1 MLKDWNFWLSVITAI
16 VAVVA
21 LIQTQVQIKVSNKQ
35 HLFDKRIKNYLIA
48 EGLVQLYEKNQLSL
62 KHEKDEPI
70 LAIDFEFFLLT
81 NNTFLEQITRVI
93 SNTLEPSIQKEFLI
107 KLENIKDIAA
117 KIKFL
122 FSKESAVLLGDFVM
136 RYQELLF
143 SMYKYKILIDKMQ
156 EASQNYHWTL
166 VETQEN
172 LNESEQRGELL
183 KAFDNLEYAYTQLK
197 ENCVEEILEKQIKL

>member
-1 MLKDWNFWLSVITAI
+1 M
-16 VAVVA
+16 
-21 LIQTQVQIKVSNKQ
+21 
-35 HLFDKRIKNYLIA
+35 FDKRIKNYLIA

-143 SMYKYKILIDKMQ
+143 SMYQYKILIDKMQ

-172 LNESEQRGELL
+172 FNESEHMLSFLIFFISEFCLFV
-183 KAFDNLEYAYTQLK
+183 KYKNNYCDDNR
-197 ENCVEEILEKQIKL
+197 EKSNIF

>member
-1 MLKDWNFWLSVITAI
+1 MLKDWDFWLSVITAI

-21 LIQTQVQIKVSNKQ
+21 LIQTQVQIKVNNKQ

-93 SNTLEPSIQKEFLI
+93 SNTLDPSMQKEFLI

-143 SMYKYKILIDKMQ
+143 SMYQYKILIDKMQ

-172 LNESEQRGELL
+172 FNESEQRGELL
-183 KAFDNLEYAYTQLK
+183 KAFDNLEYVYTQLK
-197 ENCVEEILEKQIKL
+197 KNSVEEILEKQIRL

>member
-35 HLFDKRIKNYLIA
+35 HLFDKRIENYLIA
-48 EGLVQLYEKNQLSL
+48 EGLVQLYEKNQLIL

-122 FSKESAVLLGDFVM
+122 FSEKSAILLGDFVI

-143 SMYKYKILIDKMQ
+143 SMYQYKILIDKMQ

-172 LNESEQRGELL
+172 FNEGERRDELL
-183 KAFDNLEYAYTQLK
+183 KAFNNLEYAYAQLK
-197 ENCVEEILEKQIKL
+197 ENNVEEILEKKIRL